1 MRKLGLFLMRLGIAI
16 GITAGVT
23 MFRSHTSGLG
33 WRESPTLWTL
43 VLMASLVLATVGW
56 IVSFLAGDE
65 TGDTHRRP

>member
-1 MRKLGLFLMRLGIAI
+1 MRKLGLFLMRLGMAV

-43 VLMASLVLATVGW
+43 VLIASLVLVASGW
-56 IVSFLAGDE
+56 IISFLAGDE
-65 TGDTHRRP
+65 TDAIQRRP